1 MSFRDR
7 KRSGDLQGYLIM
19 GLVVILLA
27 AAATYL
33 FVNEGNRVKIDS
45 ITFCPTEE
53 SEQFGKTVALLD
65 LTDPLNKAQKEFFLK
80 EIKEL
85 KDQIPKHHS
94 LTIYTLD
101 EDLDLNKSRKITM
114 CNPGTVEDIE
124 STYDKISINPNEI
137 KKRWVEGFSK
147 QISDVVNNIMFDNN
161 SQNSS
166 PVMEMFQLIAI
177 NEFKGFEGVDNEII
191 ILSDMIQNTPE
202 MSMYQ
207 NGIDSFSKFKK
218 SDYFSKI
225 RTNLN
230 KNVTIKL
237 FIIKRDG
244 SRAMQGDEDFTN
256 FWFSYFYE
264 GNNSKKNIER
274 TFVDG

>member
-33 FVNEGNRVKIDS
+33 FVNEGNRVKIDP

-80 EIKEL
+80 EIEEL

-101 EDLDLNKSRKITM
+101 EDLDLGKSIKISM
-114 CNPGTVEDIE
+114 CNPGTVEDIKGA
-124 STYDKISINPNEI
+124 YDKISINPNEI
-137 KKRWVEGFSK
+137 KKKWEEGFSK
-147 QISDVVNNIMFDNN
+147 QISDEVNNIIIKEN
-161 SQNSS
+161 SQNTS
-166 PVMEMFQLIAI
+166 PVMEMFQLIALK
-177 NEFKGFEGVDNEII
+177 EFKGFKGTDNKII
-191 ILSDMIQNTPE
+191 ILSDMLQNTSE

-207 NGIDSFSKFKK
+207 DGLVSYPQFSKTENFLRLKT
-218 SDYFSKI
+218 S
-225 RTNLN
+225 LN
-230 KNVTIKL
+230 YNVSVEIFL
-237 FIIKRDG
+237 IQRDG
-244 SRAMQGDEDFTN
+244 FRKMQDSPNFYN
-256 FWFSYFYE
+256 FWGQYFMM
-264 GNNSKKNIER
+264 GNGAKDDFVMKK
-274 TFVDG
+274 VSG

>member
-7 KRSGDLQGYLIM
+7 KRSGDIKGYLIM
-19 GLVVILLA
+19 GLVVLLLA
-27 AAATYL
+27 AAGIYL
-33 FVNEGNRVKIDS
+33 FINEGNRVKIDQ
-45 ITFCPTEE
+45 ITFCPIEDKQ
-53 SEQFGKTVALLD
+53 QFGKTVALLD

-124 STYDKISINPNEI
+124 STYDKISINPKEI
-137 KKRWVEGFSK
+137 KKRWEIGFSK
-147 QISDVVNNIMFDNN
+147 QISDVVNNIMFENN

-166 PVMEMFQLIAI
+166 PVMEMFQLIAL
-177 NEFKGFEGVDNEII
+177 NEFKGFKGSDNEII
-191 ILSDMIQNTPE
+191 ILSDMIQNTSE

-207 NGIDSFSKFKK
+207 NNLISFSKFKK
-218 SDYFSKI
+218 SNYFSKVF
-225 RTNLN
+225 TNLN
-230 KNVTIKL
+230 NNVAIRL
-237 FIIKRDG
+237 FVIKRDG
-244 SRAMQGDEDFTN
+244 SRAMQKNKYFAN
-256 FWFSYFYE
+256 FWAQFFMN
-264 GNNSKKNIER
+264 GNIAKDIKII
-274 TFVDG
+274 FVDG

>member
-1 MSFRDR
+1 MSFRDK
-7 KRSGDLQGYLIM
+7 KRSGDLKGYLII
-19 GLVVILLA
+19 GLVVALLSIA
-27 AAATYL
+27 AAYL
-33 FVNEGNRVKIDS
+33 FINEGNKVKIDP

-161 SQNSS
+161 SQNTS

-207 NGIDSFSKFKK
+207 NGLISFSKFKK
-218 SDYFSKI
+218 SDYFSKV

>member
-80 EIKEL
+80 EIEEL

-101 EDLDLNKSRKITM
+101 EDLDLGKSIKISM
-114 CNPGTVEDIE
+114 CNPGTVEDIKGA
-124 STYDKISINPNEI
+124 YDKISINPNEI
-137 KKRWVEGFSK
+137 KKKWEEGFSK
-147 QISDVVNNIMFDNN
+147 QISDEVNNIIIKEN
-161 SQNSS
+161 SQNTS
-166 PVMEMFQLIAI
+166 PVMEMFQLIALK
-177 NEFKGFEGVDNEII
+177 EFKGFKGTDNKII
-191 ILSDMIQNTPE
+191 ILSDMLQNTSE

-207 NGIDSFSKFKK
+207 DGLVSYPQFSKTENFLRLKT
-218 SDYFSKI
+218 S
-225 RTNLN
+225 LN
-230 KNVTIKL
+230 YNVSVEIFL
-237 FIIKRDG
+237 IQRDG
-244 SRAMQGDEDFTN
+244 FRKMQDSPNFYN
-256 FWFSYFYE
+256 FWGQYFMM
-264 GNNSKKNIER
+264 GNEAKDDFVMKK
-274 TFVDG
+274 VSG

>member
-1 MSFRDR
+1 MSFRDK
-7 KRSGDLQGYLIM
+7 KRSGDIKGYLIM
-19 GLVVILLA
+19 GLVALLLGA
-27 AAATYL
+27 AAIYI
-33 FVNEGNRVKIDS
+33 FVNDGNKVKIDR

-114 CNPGTVEDIE
+114 CNPGTVDDIE
-124 STYDKISINPNEI
+124 STYDKISINPKEI
-137 KKRWVEGFSK
+137 KKKWVEGFSK
-147 QISDVVNNIMFDNN
+147 QISDVVNNIMFENN
-161 SQNSS
+161 TQNSS

-177 NEFKGFEGVDNEII
+177 NEFKGFEGADNEII
-191 ILSDMIQNTPE
+191 ILSDMIQNTTE

-207 NGIDSFSKFKK
+207 NGLSTFSKFKK
-218 SDYFSKI
+218 SNYFSKVK
-225 RTNLN
+225 TDLN
-230 KNVTIKL
+230 YNVAIKL

-244 SRAMQGDEDFTN
+244 LRAMQLDEDFTTV
-256 FWFSYFYE
+256 SYTHLTLPTIY
-264 GNNSKKNIER
+264 S
-274 TFVDG
+274 V